1 MGRSGALN
9 RISTSRRRPASRVI
23 VATAALAALMGC
35 ASARVGS
42 SELQADPNTLAR
54 PSVLLVYD
62 FAVTADDL
70 TVDALGTEFASGEAS
85 KNLDRDHQVARDL
98 SAQIVAQ
105 LQERGIH
112 AEWASDTRQPP
123 ASAIAFRGQFLNID
137 EGSRLKRMV
146 IGFGAGNAEL
156 RVRVQ
161 VYQAGTF
168 GLRRIVEAEANTT
181 GSKMPGMAVPV
192 GVGAAVGRAGTSA
205 VVSGGM
211 NIATEVRGRMS
222 ADIARLA
229 GVIADRTEAFY
240 RRQGWL

>member
-1 MGRSGALN
+1 MGRSGAL
-9 RISTSRRRPASRVI
+9 RRVSTHGRR
-23 VATAALAALMGC
+23 AALAAVALAAFIGC
-35 ASARVGS
+35 GGASVGS
-42 SELQADPNTLAR
+42 VDRTADEATLAR
-54 PSVLLVYD
+54 PAVLLVYD

-70 TVDALGTEFASGEAS
+70 TVDALGTEFAAGGDNP
-85 KNLDRDHQVARDL
+85 NLDRDHQVARDL

-105 LQERGIH
+105 LKERGIN
-112 AEWASDTRQPP
+112 AEWASDARQPQP
-123 ASAIAFRGQFLNID
+123 TAIAFRGQFLNID

-181 GSKMPGMAVPV
+181 GSRMPGMAVPV
-192 GVGAAVGRAGTSA
+192 GAGAAVGSAATSA
-205 VVSGGM
+205 AISGGM
-211 NIATEVRGRMS
+211 NVATEVRGRMS

-229 GVIADRTEAFY
+229 GLIADRTEAFY
-240 RRQGWL
+240 KRRGWL